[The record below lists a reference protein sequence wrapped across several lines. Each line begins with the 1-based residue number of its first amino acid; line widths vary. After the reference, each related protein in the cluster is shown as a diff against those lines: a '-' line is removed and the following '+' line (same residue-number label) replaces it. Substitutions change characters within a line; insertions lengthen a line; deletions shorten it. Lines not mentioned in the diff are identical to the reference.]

1 LINIL
6 IGRRIFLRSIVTVS
20 LSIFGI
26 WTIVTGMLDS
36 DIHIFAAC
44 ALIVAICIHIWL
56 NRNSFLQRFKGLG
69 WKWMLIGAVTLAAIA
84 TAAID

>member
-1 LINIL
+1 
-6 IGRRIFLRSIVTVS
+6 LRSIVTIS
-20 LSIFGI
+20 LSILGI
-26 WTIVTGMLDS
+26 WTIITGIMDS

-44 ALIVAICIHIWL
+44 VLLVVICIHIWL

-69 WKWMLIGAVTLAAIA
+69 WKWILITTGILAVIA